1 MTGAH
6 TSAAGVQLS
15 EEQIHASLLSAVKDK
30 LKRRALDVSSQG
42 QVRHVIMGHKIQ
54 LSHGW
59 LSQTRCHSAWDH
71 WEMVLCVCNPSSIQ
85 LVLSRFRTI
94 HDNSILLSIHYDM
107 LVCTDLLFC
116 FDEIMGQTIKLFL
129 AGSGQ
134 NSVKGAKD
142 CHDPAIYTIYTIYS
156 IR

>member
-42 QVRHVIMGHKIQ
+42 QVRHVIMGHKMQ

-59 LSQTRCHSAWDH
+59 LSQTSDKMSHCLGSLRNGA
-71 WEMVLCVCNPSSIQ
+71 VCLQSF
-85 LVLSRFRTI
+85 L
-94 HDNSILLSIHYDM
+94 NS
-107 LVCTDLLFC
+107 TC
-116 FDEIMGQTIKLFL
+116 FVSF
-129 AGSGQ
+129 
-134 NSVKGAKD
+134 
-142 CHDPAIYTIYTIYS
+142 
-156 IR
+156 